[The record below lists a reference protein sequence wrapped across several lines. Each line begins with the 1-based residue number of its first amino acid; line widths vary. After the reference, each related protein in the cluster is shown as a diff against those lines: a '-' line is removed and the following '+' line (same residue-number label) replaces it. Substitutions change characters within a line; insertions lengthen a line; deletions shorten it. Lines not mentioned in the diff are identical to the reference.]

1 MVRMV
6 VQGLQTSTKWY
17 RIWTYLNKRIWQMRL
32 VCRFF
37 SRVLEAVLSQKLKKH
52 IMGKVNVLVVED
64 EADIQQLVSYNLIR
78 AGFHVTCADT
88 GEEALECLRTEEVD
102 CVLLDLMLPGIS
114 GLEVCA
120 AMRKVESNIRRSIP
134 IIMLT
139 AKGEE
144 EDVVAGLECGADD
157 YITKPFSPKVL
168 IARIKAVI
176 KRSVTEQSETDESRK
191 SIIIVDGLEI
201 DKGRHEFKLNGIEVQ
216 LTTTEFSILSLL
228 AAKPGWVF
236 TRQQII
242 DFARGYD
249 FLITPRA
256 IDVQIFGLRKK
267 LNEYGKMVET
277 VRGIGYRYKSTQ
289 DNQA

>member
-1 MVRMV
+1 
-6 VQGLQTSTKWY
+6 
-17 RIWTYLNKRIWQMRL
+17 
-32 VCRFF
+32 
-37 SRVLEAVLSQKLKKH
+37 
-52 IMGKVNVLVVED
+52 MGKVNVLVVED

-78 AGFHVTCADT
+78 AGFHVSCADT
-88 GEEALECLRTEEVD
+88 GEEALEQLRIEQID
-102 CVLLDLMLPGIS
+102 CVLLDLNLPGMS
-114 GLEVCA
+114 GLEVCT
-120 AMRKVESNIRRSIP
+120 AMRKVEQNFQRSIP

-168 IARIKAVI
+168 IARIKAVL
-176 KRSVTEQSETDESRK
+176 KRSFADQSEADDTRK
-191 SIIIVDGLEI
+191 SVIVVDGLEI
-201 DKGRHEFKLNGIEVQ
+201 DKGRHEVRLNGAEVL

-267 LNEYGKMVET
+267 LNEHGKKIET
-277 VRGIGYRYKSTQ
+277 VRGIGYRYRATPE
-289 DNQA
+289 DEE

>member
-1 MVRMV
+1 
-6 VQGLQTSTKWY
+6 
-17 RIWTYLNKRIWQMRL
+17 
-32 VCRFF
+32 
-37 SRVLEAVLSQKLKKH
+37 
-52 IMGKVNVLVVED
+52 MGKVNVLVVED

-88 GEEALECLRTEEVD
+88 GEEALERLRTEEID

-114 GLEVCA
+114 GLEVCT
-120 AMRKVESNIRRSIP
+120 AMRKVESNTRRSIP

-144 EDVVAGLECGADD
+144 EDVVAGLESGADD

-191 SIIIVDGLEI
+191 SIIVVDGLEI
-201 DKGRHEFKLNGIEVQ
+201 DKGRHEVKLNGMEVQ

-289 DNQA
+289 ENQA

>member
-1 MVRMV
+1 M
-6 VQGLQTSTKWY
+6 
-17 RIWTYLNKRIWQMRL
+17 
-32 VCRFF
+32 
-37 SRVLEAVLSQKLKKH
+37 A
-52 IMGKVNVLVVED
+52 KVNVLVVED

-78 AGFHVTCADT
+78 AGFHVTCADS
-88 GEEALECLRTEEVD
+88 GEEALEKLRTERID

-120 AMRKVESNIRRSIP
+120 AMRKVESTNKGTIP

-144 EDVVAGLECGADD
+144 EDVVAGLDCGADD

-176 KRSVTEQSETDESRK
+176 KRVIVDKNESDETRK
-191 SIIIVDGLEI
+191 SIIVVDGLEI
-201 DKGRHEFKLNGIEVQ
+201 DKGRHEVKVNGEEVQ
-216 LTTTEFSILSLL
+216 LTATEFSILSLL

-267 LNEYGKMVET
+267 LGEYGNLIET
-277 VRGIGYRYKSTQ
+277 VRGIGYRYKSSPEAQ
-289 DNQA
+289 E

>member
-1 MVRMV
+1 
-6 VQGLQTSTKWY
+6 
-17 RIWTYLNKRIWQMRL
+17 
-32 VCRFF
+32 
-37 SRVLEAVLSQKLKKH
+37 
-52 IMGKVNVLVVED
+52 MGKVNVLVVED

-88 GEEALECLRTEEVD
+88 GEEALERLRTEEID
-102 CVLLDLMLPGIS
+102 CVLLDLNLPGIS
-114 GLEVCA
+114 GLEVCT
-120 AMRKVESNIRRSIP
+120 AMRKVESNIQRSLP

-157 YITKPFSPKVL
+157 YVTKPFSPKVL
-168 IARIKAVI
+168 IARIKAVV
-176 KRSVTEQSETDESRK
+176 KRAFVDQSQNDESRK
-191 SIIIVDGLEI
+191 SIIMIDGLEI
-201 DKGRHEFKLNGIEVQ
+201 DKGRHEVKVNGIEVL

-277 VRGIGYRYKSTQ
+277 VRGIGYRYKSTPEVEE
-289 DNQA
+289 

>member
-1 MVRMV
+1 M
-6 VQGLQTSTKWY
+6 
-17 RIWTYLNKRIWQMRL
+17 
-32 VCRFF
+32 
-37 SRVLEAVLSQKLKKH
+37 A
-52 IMGKVNVLVVED
+52 KVNVLVVED

-78 AGFHVTCADT
+78 AGFHVTCADS
-88 GEEALECLRTEEVD
+88 GEEALERLRTEQID

-114 GLEVCA
+114 GLEVCT
-120 AMRKVESNIRRSIP
+120 AMRKVESDSKGSIP

-176 KRSVTEQSETDESRK
+176 KRAFVDKNESDESRK
-191 SIIIVDGLEI
+191 SIILVDGLEI
-201 DKGRHEFKLNGIEVQ
+201 DKGRHEVKVNGEEVQ

-267 LNEYGKMVET
+267 LGDYGNMIET
-277 VRGIGYRYKSTQ
+277 VRGIGYRYKSSPEAQ
-289 DNQA
+289 E

>member
-1 MVRMV
+1 
-6 VQGLQTSTKWY
+6 
-17 RIWTYLNKRIWQMRL
+17 
-32 VCRFF
+32 
-37 SRVLEAVLSQKLKKH
+37 
-52 IMGKVNVLVVED
+52 
-64 EADIQQLVSYNLIR
+64 
-78 AGFHVTCADT
+78 
-88 GEEALECLRTEEVD
+88 
-102 CVLLDLMLPGIS
+102 
-114 GLEVCA
+114 
-120 AMRKVESNIRRSIP
+120 
-134 IIMLT
+134 MLT

-176 KRSVTEQSETDESRK
+176 KRAFADQNQADETKK
-191 SIIIVDGLEI
+191 SIIVVEGLEI
-201 DKGRHEFKLNGIEVQ
+201 DKGRHEVRLNGNEIQ

-267 LNEYGKMVET
+267 LNEHGKMIET
-277 VRGIGYRYKSTQ
+277 VRGIGYRFRSVSE
-289 DNQA
+289 DQA